1 MPPPAAPP
9 EVKPTREELIAL
21 GKAMTTAKNALS
33 EQNFSVADRALAEA
47 EKLAKLPEHQAKVGR
62 LKTLAIYVRQFR
74 KAVEDATNELEAGES
89 FMVGSST
96 VVSFVEGGSDRII
109 IRSSGQ
115 NRTYLFHE
123 LPLGLA
129 VAIADL
135 KLDGSDPVSRV
146 VKGAYVAVDK
156 RSDAGHLDKAKT
168 WWEEAR
174 LGGLDLGDLEL
185 VLTDRYDFEKEAE
198 TK

>member
-1 MPPPAAPP
+1 MPPPVAPP
-9 EVKPTREELIAL
+9 EIKPTREELVAL
-21 GKAMTTAKNALS
+21 GKAMTTAKAALS

-47 EKLAKLPEHQAKVGR
+47 EKLAKLPEHRAKVGR
-62 LKTLAIYVRQFR
+62 LKTLGSYVRQFR
-74 KAVEDATNELEAGES
+74 KAVEEATNKMEAGES

-96 VVSFVEGGSDRII
+96 VVSFVEGGPDRII
-109 IRSSGQ
+109 IRSAGQ
-115 NRTYLFHE
+115 TRTYLFHE

-156 RSDAGHLDKAKT
+156 RSDSDALDKAKT

-174 LGGLDLGDLEL
+174 LGGADLGDLQQ
-185 VLTDRYDFEKEAE
+185 VLTDRYDFENEAS
-198 TK
+198 